1 MIAPPDPTCRRDDLP
16 HPCGAGTHGKR
27 RRRLAAARCGR
38 RYKER
43 MEALFGE
50 ALPECLRVIADPPRR
65 LYVRGAAETL
75 AAPSVAIVGSRRATR
90 AGRQFAETL
99 AGDLAAAGLV
109 VVSGLA
115 YGIDAAAHLGALRAG
130 GGALAGGGRTVA
142 VLGSGLDR
150 IYPRQHAVLATEI
163 VDGGGALVSE
173 YPADRSPRK
182 HQFPERNRLI
192 SGLSLG
198 VVIVE
203 ATTKSGSLITARMA
217 AEQGREVM
225 AVPGPVASPL
235 SGGCHRLL
243 KSGAALIE
251 SADDVLYAVGY
262 DTVERPRG
270 PGDSGDAAPARLA
283 AVLEQVGAE
292 TTSLDHV
299 VAATGMALEA
309 AAEALVELELLGFVA
324 AHRGGYIR
332 RPS

>member
-1 MIAPPDPTCRRDDLP
+1 MIENFLRPRGDVP
-16 HPCGAGTHGKR
+16 HAVGTGTHANSGR
-27 RRRLAAARCGR
+27 GLAAAGGGR
-38 RYKER
+38 RYKEH
-43 MEALFGE
+43 MEALSGE
-50 ALPECLRVIADPPRR
+50 ALPECLRVIPDPPRR
-65 LYVRGAAETL
+65 LYVRGATEAL
-75 AAPSVAIVGSRRATR
+75 AAPSVAIVGSRRASR

-115 YGIDAAAHLGALRAG
+115 YGIDAAAHR
-130 GGALAGGGRTVA
+130 GALAGGGRTVA

-150 IYPRQHAVLATEI
+150 VYPRQHTVLAAEI
-163 VDGGGALVSE
+163 TDGGGAVVSE
-173 YPADRSPRK
+173 YAADRSPRK

-251 SADDVLYAVGY
+251 TADDVLYAVGY
-262 DTVERPRG
+262 DTAERTRKEG
-270 PGDSGDAAPARLA
+270 ERAPDRLA

-292 TTSLDHV
+292 TTTLDQV
-299 VAATGMALEA
+299 VGATGMALEA

>member
-1 MIAPPDPTCRRDDLP
+1 MD
-16 HPCGAGTHGKR
+16 
-27 RRRLAAARCGR
+27 
-38 RYKER
+38 
-43 MEALFGE
+43 ALSGE
-50 ALPECLRVIADPPRR
+50 ALPERLRVIPDPPRR
-65 LYVRGAAETL
+65 LYARGAVEAL

-90 AGRQFAETL
+90 AGRQFAEAL

-115 YGIDAAAHLGALRAG
+115 YGIDAAAHRGALV
-130 GGALAGGGRTVA
+130 GGGRTVA
-142 VLGSGLDR
+142 VLGSGLGHV
-150 IYPRQHAVLATEI
+150 YPRQHAALAAEI

-173 YPADRSPRK
+173 YPDDRAPRK

-225 AVPGPVASPL
+225 AVPGPVTSPL

-262 DTVERPRG
+262 DTVERPRE
-270 PGDSGDAAPARLA
+270 DGDAAPARLA
-283 AVLEQVGAE
+283 AVLERVGAPGPRRW
-292 TTSLDHV
+292 TRSWRPRAWGPRRPRRPWWSSSCSGLSRPT
-299 VAATGMALEA
+299 AAGIFGRLPDPEGTPKEA
-309 AAEALVELELLGFVA
+309 AADGLGSRVD
-324 AHRGGYIR
+324 GLGV
-332 RPS
+332 

>member
-1 MIAPPDPTCRRDDLP
+1 MKTLTRD
-16 HPCGAGTHGKR
+16 
-27 RRRLAAARCGR
+27 
-38 RYKER
+38 
-43 MEALFGE
+43 
-50 ALPECLRVIADPPRR
+50 ALPERLRVIPDPPRR
-65 LYVRGAAETL
+65 LYVRGAVEAL
-75 AAPSVAIVGSRRATR
+75 AAPAVAIVGSRRASR
-90 AGRQFAETL
+90 AGREFAEQL
-99 AGDLAAAGLV
+99 AGDLAATGVV

-115 YGIDAAAHLGALRAG
+115 FGIDAAAHRGALRAG
-130 GGALAGGGRTVA
+130 GGTLRAGGGTLRSGGGTLRSGGGGRTVA
-142 VLGSGLDR
+142 VLGGGLDHL
-150 IYPRQHAVLATEI
+150 YPRQHAGLAAEI
-163 VDGGGALVSE
+163 VENGGALVSE
-173 YPADRSPRK
+173 YPADRAPRK

-192 SGLSLG
+192 SGLCLG

-251 SADDVLYAVGY
+251 SADDVLFAVGY
-262 DTVERPRG
+262 EAVGHEPVDPEADG
-270 PGDSGDAAPARLA
+270 GDAPPAHLA

-292 TTSLDHV
+292 TTTLDRV
-299 VAATGMALEA
+299 VGGTGLAPSA

>member
-1 MIAPPDPTCRRDDLP
+1 MEVLSRATLP
-16 HPCGAGTHGKR
+16 E
-27 RRRLAAARCGR
+27 RLAA
-38 RYKER
+38 
-43 MEALFGE
+43 
-50 ALPECLRVIADPPRR
+50 IADPPRC
-65 LYVRGAAETL
+65 LYVQGAVAAL
-75 AAPSVAIVGSRRATR
+75 AAPGVAIVGSRRATR
-90 AGRQFAETL
+90 AGCAFAETL
-99 AGDLAAAGLV
+99 ARDLASAGIV

-115 YGIDAAAHLGALRAG
+115 YGIDAAAHRGAVAVD
-130 GGALAGGGRTVA
+130 GRTVA
-142 VLGSGLDR
+142 VLGGGLAR
-150 IYPRQHAVLATEI
+150 LYPRAHAGLAQEI
-163 VDGGGALVSE
+163 VRAGGAVVSE
-173 YPADRSPRK
+173 YPADQAPRK

-251 SADDVLYAVGY
+251 TADDVLFAVGY
-262 DTVERPRG
+262 DAVRDAPDGAAG
-270 PGDSGDAAPARLA
+270 PPDGLA
-283 AVLEQVGAE
+283 AVLEQVGADV
-292 TTSLDHV
+292 TPLDGI
-299 VAATGMALEA
+299 VAGAGLAVEQV
-309 AAEALVELELLGFVA
+309 AEALVELELLGFVA

>member
-1 MIAPPDPTCRRDDLP
+1 
-16 HPCGAGTHGKR
+16 
-27 RRRLAAARCGR
+27 
-38 RYKER
+38 
-43 MEALFGE
+43 ME
-50 ALPECLRVIADPPRR
+50 
-65 LYVRGAAETL
+65 
-75 AAPSVAIVGSRRATR
+75 S
-90 AGRQFAETL
+90 
-99 AGDLAAAGLV
+99 
-109 VVSGLA
+109 
-115 YGIDAAAHLGALRAG
+115 
-130 GGALAGGGRTVA
+130 
-142 VLGSGLDR
+142 
-150 IYPRQHAVLATEI
+150 
-163 VDGGGALVSE
+163 GGALVSE
-173 YPADRSPRK
+173 YPADRGPRK

-251 SADDVLYAVGY
+251 SADDVLFAIGY
-262 DTVERPRG
+262 DAVERGTQRG
-270 PGDSGDAAPARLA
+270 DTPPARLA

-292 TTSLDHV
+292 ATTLDQV
-299 VAATGMALEA
+299 VAATGLALET
-309 AAEALVELELLGFVA
+309 AAEGLVELELLGFVA

>member
-1 MIAPPDPTCRRDDLP
+1 MET
-16 HPCGAGTHGKR
+16 
-27 RRRLAAARCGR
+27 LA
-38 RYKER
+38 
-43 MEALFGE
+43 MD
-50 ALPECLRVIADPPRR
+50 ALPERLRVIPDPPRR
-65 LYVRGAAETL
+65 LYVEGAVDVLGVPA
-75 AAPSVAIVGSRRATR
+75 VAIVGSRRATR
-90 AGRQFAETL
+90 AGRQFAERL
-99 AGDLAAAGLV
+99 AEDLAAAGLA

-130 GGALAGGGRTVA
+130 DGALHTGAGAPGAGRTVA
-142 VLGSGLDR
+142 VLGSGLGQV
-150 IYPRQHAVLATEI
+150 YPRQHAGLAAEI
-163 VDGGGALVSE
+163 VESGGALVSE
-173 YPADRSPRK
+173 YPADRGPRK

-251 SADDVLYAVGY
+251 SADDVLFAIGY
-262 DTVERPRG
+262 DAVERGTAR
-270 PGDSGDAAPARLA
+270 GDAPPARLV

-292 TTSLDHV
+292 ATTLDQV
-299 VAATGMALEA
+299 VAATGLALEA

>member
-1 MIAPPDPTCRRDDLP
+1 MASQ
-16 HPCGAGTHGKR
+16 
-27 RRRLAAARCGR
+27 GR
-38 RYKER
+38 GGYKGR
-43 MEALFGE
+43 METLPRHV
-50 ALPECLRVIADPPRR
+50 LPERLRVIPDPPRC
-65 LYVRGAAETL
+65 LYLRGAGDAL
-75 AAPSVAIVGSRRATR
+75 DAPAVAIVGSRRATR

-99 AGDLAAAGLV
+99 AADLAAAGLV

-115 YGIDAAAHLGALRAG
+115 FGIDAAAHRGT
-130 GGALAGGGRTVA
+130 LAGGGRTVA
-142 VLGSGLDR
+142 VLGGGLDHL
-150 IYPRQHAVLATEI
+150 YPRQHVGLAEQI
-163 VDGGGALVSE
+163 VRGGGAVVSE
-173 YPADRSPRK
+173 YPAERAPRK

-262 DTVERPRG
+262 EAPEPSSAG
-270 PGDSGDAAPARLA
+270 SEGGGAPARLA
-283 AVLEQVGAE
+283 AVLEQVGADV
-292 TTSLDHV
+292 TTLDQV
-299 VAATGMALEA
+299 VVGTGLGPAFAT
-309 AAEALVELELLGFVA
+309 EALVELELLGFVA
-324 AHRGGYIR
+324 AHGGGYIR

>member
-1 MIAPPDPTCRRDDLP
+1 
-16 HPCGAGTHGKR
+16 
-27 RRRLAAARCGR
+27 
-38 RYKER
+38 
-43 MEALFGE
+43 MEALAME
-50 ALPECLRVIADPPRR
+50 ALPERLRVIPDPPRR
-65 LYVRGAAETL
+65 LYVQGAVDVLGVPA
-75 AAPSVAIVGSRRATR
+75 VAIVGSRRATR
-90 AGRQFAETL
+90 AGRQFAERL
-99 AGDLAAAGLV
+99 AEDLATAGLA

-130 GGALAGGGRTVA
+130 VATTPAGRTVA
-142 VLGSGLDR
+142 VLGNGLGHV
-150 IYPRQHAVLATEI
+150 YPRQHAGLAAEI
-163 VDGGGALVSE
+163 VESGGALVSE
-173 YPADRSPRK
+173 YPADRGPRK

-251 SADDVLYAVGY
+251 SADDVLFAIGY
-262 DTVERPRG
+262 DAVERGTQRG
-270 PGDSGDAAPARLA
+270 DTPPARLA

-292 TTSLDHV
+292 ATTLDQV
-299 VAATGMALEA
+299 VAATGLALET
-309 AAEALVELELLGFVA
+309 AAEGLVELELLGFVA

>member
-1 MIAPPDPTCRRDDLP
+1 MIAPPAPPVERSGRRPDDLSRTV
-16 HPCGAGTHGKR
+16 GAGAHETRG
-27 RRRLAAARCGR
+27 RRLAAARRAR

-43 MEALFGE
+43 METLSGQ
-50 ALPECLRVIADPPRR
+50 ALPERLRVIPDPPRR
-65 LYVRGAAETL
+65 LHVRGAAEAL

-90 AGRQFAETL
+90 AGRQFAEAL

-115 YGIDAAAHLGALRAG
+115 YGIDAAAHLGALAG
-130 GGALAGGGRTVA
+130 AGRTVA

-150 IYPRQHAVLATEI
+150 IYPRQHETLAAEI

-225 AVPGPVASPL
+225 AVPGPVTSPL

-262 DTVERPRG
+262 DAVDRPRG
-270 PGDSGDAAPARLA
+270 TGESGDAAPARLA

-292 TTSLDHV
+292 TTTLDQV
-299 VAATGMALEA
+299 VAATAMGLEA

>member
-1 MIAPPDPTCRRDDLP
+1 MIENFLRRRGDVP
-16 HPCGAGTHGKR
+16 HAVGAGTHTNQG
-27 RRRLAAARCGR
+27 RRLAAARRGR

-43 MEALFGE
+43 MEALCGE
-50 ALPECLRVIADPPRR
+50 ALPECLRVIPDPPRR
-65 LYVRGAAETL
+65 LYVRGAAEALSAT
-75 AAPSVAIVGSRRATR
+75 SVAIVGSRRATR

-99 AGDLAAAGLV
+99 AGDLAAAGVV

-115 YGIDAAAHLGALRAG
+115 YGIDAAAHR
-130 GGALAGGGRTVA
+130 GALAGAGRTVA
-142 VLGSGLDR
+142 VLGGGLDR
-150 IYPRQHAVLATEI
+150 LYPRQHTALAAEI
-163 VDGGGALVSE
+163 VDGGGALASE

-203 ATTKSGSLITARMA
+203 ATTRSGSLITARMA

-251 SADDVLYAVGY
+251 SADDVLYAIGY
-262 DTVERPRG
+262 DTAERTRKEG
-270 PGDSGDAAPARLA
+270 QQAPARLA

-292 TTSLDHV
+292 KTSLDQV
-299 VAATGMALEA
+299 VAATGMAIEA

>member
-1 MIAPPDPTCRRDDLP
+1 M
-16 HPCGAGTHGKR
+16 
-27 RRRLAAARCGR
+27 
-38 RYKER
+38 
-43 MEALFGE
+43 E
-50 ALPECLRVIADPPRR
+50 ALPERLRVIPDPPRR
-65 LYVRGAAETL
+65 LYVQGAVDVL
-75 AAPSVAIVGSRRATR
+75 GAPAVAIVGSRRATR
-90 AGRQFAETL
+90 AGRQFAGRL
-99 AGDLAAAGLV
+99 AEDLAAAGLA

-115 YGIDAAAHLGALRAG
+115 YGIDAAAHYGALRAG
-130 GGALAGGGRTVA
+130 DGALRAEDGALGAGRTVA
-142 VLGSGLDR
+142 VLGNGLGHV
-150 IYPRQHAVLATEI
+150 YPRQHAGLAAEI
-163 VDGGGALVSE
+163 VESGGALVSE
-173 YPADRSPRK
+173 YPADRGPRK

-251 SADDVLYAVGY
+251 SADDVLFAIGY
-262 DTVERPRG
+262 DAPERG
-270 PGDSGDAAPARLA
+270 TQGGDTPPARLA

-292 TTSLDHV
+292 ATTLDQV
-299 VAATGMALEA
+299 VAATGLALET

>member
-1 MIAPPDPTCRRDDLP
+1 
-16 HPCGAGTHGKR
+16 
-27 RRRLAAARCGR
+27 
-38 RYKER
+38 
-43 MEALFGE
+43 MEALAME
-50 ALPECLRVIADPPRR
+50 ALPERLRVIPDPPRR
-65 LYVRGAAETL
+65 LYVQGAVDVL
-75 AAPSVAIVGSRRATR
+75 GAPAVAIVGSRRATR
-90 AGRQFAETL
+90 AGRQFAERL
-99 AGDLAAAGLV
+99 AEDLAAAGLA

-115 YGIDAAAHLGALRAG
+115 YGIDAAAHYGALRAG
-130 GGALAGGGRTVA
+130 DGTPRTGVGAAPAGRTVA
-142 VLGSGLDR
+142 VLGSGLGQV
-150 IYPRQHAVLATEI
+150 YPRQHAGLAAEI
-163 VDGGGALVSE
+163 VESGGALVSE
-173 YPADRSPRK
+173 YPADRGPRK

-251 SADDVLYAVGY
+251 SADDVLFAIGY
-262 DTVERPRG
+262 DAPERG
-270 PGDSGDAAPARLA
+270 MQGGDTPPARLA
-283 AVLEQVGAE
+283 TVLEQVGAE
-292 TTSLDHV
+292 ATTLDQV
-299 VAATGMALEA
+299 VAATGLALET
-309 AAEALVELELLGFVA
+309 AAEGLVELELLGFVA

>member
-1 MIAPPDPTCRRDDLP
+1 
-16 HPCGAGTHGKR
+16 
-27 RRRLAAARCGR
+27 
-38 RYKER
+38 
-43 MEALFGE
+43 METLFGE
-50 ALPECLRVIADPPRR
+50 ALPERLRVIADPPRR
-65 LYVRGAAETL
+65 LYARGAVETL

-90 AGRQFAETL
+90 AGREFAETL

-115 YGIDAAAHLGALRAG
+115 YGIDAAAHRGALG
-130 GGALAGGGRTVA
+130 GGGRTVA

-150 IYPRQHAVLATEI
+150 VYPRQHAGLAAEI

-192 SGLSLG
+192 SGLGLG

-251 SADDVLYAVGY
+251 TADDVLYAIGY
-262 DTVERPRG
+262 DTAERARKEG
-270 PGDSGDAAPARLA
+270 ERAPDRLA

-292 TTSLDHV
+292 TTTLDQV
-299 VAATGMALEA
+299 VGATGMALEA

-324 AHRGGYIR
+324 AHCGGYIR